1 MKTLKKYVSLL
12 LAVAMLLTV
21 AGSFA
26 EEAAY
31 VRGDDDEI
39 YDAVLGDFTA
49 LMEAAE
55 AAESIDERFILE
67 AKAEAYLL
75 DSAVMIPT
83 TTQGG
88 AYQIDR
94 RAYRTAPYVN
104 WGNDDDR

>member
-39 YDAVLGDFTA
+39 YDAVLGRG
-49 LMEAAE
+49 
-55 AAESIDERFILE
+55 SC
-67 AKAEAYLL
+67 
-75 DSAVMIPT
+75 
-83 TTQGG
+83 
-88 AYQIDR
+88 
-94 RAYRTAPYVN
+94 
-104 WGNDDDR
+104 

>member
-26 EEAAY
+26 EAAY
-31 VRGDDDEI
+31 ERGDDDEI

-67 AKAEAYLL
+67 CLPDQPHRLSYHPLCQLGK
-75 DSAVMIPT
+75 
-83 TTQGG
+83 
-88 AYQIDR
+88 R
-94 RAYRTAPYVN
+94 
-104 WGNDDDR
+104 